1 MEMPALGRIAR
12 TDPRALREGARLAL
26 LARRDPAP
34 PIDRGVCEPGDVGAE
49 TGPTA
54 LPPTVRAIAAGDA
67 WSVSEIVCAA
77 GPGDRPYEE
86 RHQGFSIAAVL
97 EGSFTYR
104 SGKGAN
110 LLYPGALLLGSH
122 RACYQCGHD
131 HGRGDR
137 CVSFNV
143 REDAFEEIASIA
155 VSRRRDPLH
164 QPMLPA
170 SNRLTPLFAA
180 IEALR
185 DGATPPEAE
194 ELMIAVV
201 ETVVAALND
210 GARSPPAP
218 AGWETRRVVEVLR
231 VIEERPDDA
240 PDLAGLAAVAG
251 LSKHHF
257 LRVFRRLVGMT
268 PYQYVLR
275 ARMARAARRLA
286 TSRETVLAIALESGF
301 GDLSTFN
308 ARFRATFGM
317 TPTQY
322 RAAA

>member
-1 MEMPALGRIAR
+1 VEVPALAC
-12 TDPRALREGARLAL
+12 P
-26 LARRDPAP
+26 
-34 PIDRGVCEPGDVGAE
+34 EPGAVQKGS
-49 TGPTA
+49 TA
-54 LPPTVRAIAAGDA
+54 SPTVRSIAGGEG
-67 WSVSEIVCAA
+67 WSVSEVVCSA

-104 SGKGAN
+104 TGSGAN

-122 RACYQCGHD
+122 RACYECGHE

-137 CVSFNV
+137 CVSFNL
-143 REDAFEEIASIA
+143 REDAFEDIASVA
-155 VSRRRDPLH
+155 ASRRRDPLH

-185 DGATPPEAE
+185 NYAAPLHAE
-194 ELMIAVV
+194 ELMIALVG
-201 ETVVAALND
+201 TVVAALND

-218 AGWETRRVVEVLR
+218 ADWETRRLADVLR
-231 VIEERPDDA
+231 LIEERPDDA
-240 PDLAGLAAVAG
+240 PDLAGLAANAG

-257 LRVFRRLVGMT
+257 LRVFRRSVGMT

-286 TSRETVLAIALESGF
+286 TSKDSVLSIALDSGF

-308 ARFRATFGM
+308 ARFRATFGV
-317 TPTQY
+317 TPTRY
-322 RAAA
+322 RRG